1 MAAACRAVALC
12 EGGSSAPESEFDVG
26 RWMFSACSRRLSEL
40 DVQRLLAKTFG
51 VRRFLFPG
59 TPFRLSLRERIEWR
73 GSHDM
78 AGKAARAAVEAAGG
92 GEIPMR

>member
-1 MAAACRAVALC
+1 M
-12 EGGSSAPESEFDVG
+12 
-26 RWMFSACSRRLSEL
+26 LSEL

-59 TPFRLSLRERIEWR
+59 TPFRLSFRERMEWR

-78 AGKAARAAVEAAGG
+78 AGKAARAAVEAAGAA
-92 GEIPMR
+92 EIQLR